1 MSRLGP
7 LRRFIARHARFNETS
22 GFGELRINGGGD
34 SGRLEFQLSD
44 GTWGTVCDD
53 GFDDNAGNAACKQL
67 GYDDFSGFVIP
78 EYDSSLP
85 IAVCYTFCLGDEDK
99 YTDCVYTICG
109 DSFTCQHIEDVGIKC
124 GHFSTTKL
132 ILIIL
137 SPALFVIFVVII
149 IISCV
154 ICCICYSKRRT
165 RRSYYRV
172 RSLQVT
178 AATVTVAKVTTATV
192 TAAIVTKQTKPATY
206 STVPPTEYQ
215 SVSPPPTTQ

>member
-1 MSRLGP
+1 MHT
-7 LRRFIARHARFNETS
+7 I
-22 GFGELRINGGGD
+22 
-34 SGRLEFQLSD
+34 
-44 GTWGTVCDD
+44 
-53 GFDDNAGNAACKQL
+53 K
-67 GYDDFSGFVIP
+67 
-78 EYDSSLP
+78 
-85 IAVCYTFCLGDEDK
+85 CY
-99 YTDCVYTICG
+99 VYTSNVHTSHVTWFLYFLI
-109 DSFTCQHIEDVGIKC
+109 